1 MSMRKSCGKH
11 SATGPSRGLL
21 LTLLFALAACSGGST
36 GHTSRPP
43 ADTRLEWN
51 QGNWDEQ
58 NWQ

>member
-1 MSMRKSCGKH
+1 MSIQKSYDRRGT
-11 SATGPSRGLL
+11 TGRSRSLFL
-21 LTLLFALAACSGGST
+21 ALLFALAACSGGSS

-58 NWQ
+58 DWQ